1 MGGIAARPAAAC
13 VCSVRAGRA
22 GTPTLAG
29 TSRRHPQLAI
39 SAVDRA
45 DAAGVAREV
54 GVTLRPRKVLYVTA
68 GVSGRG
74 GGGGGG
80 PAPPAPPPA
89 PPPPTPRRPSSPPAP
104 PGPPPAVGR

>member
-68 GVSGRG
+68 GLPGAGGHGRL
-74 GGGGGG
+74 
-80 PAPPAPPPA
+80 ARA
-89 PPPPTPRRPSSPPAP
+89 PRRRSPPRRSAPP
-104 PGPPPAVGR
+104 PGPPLPPQPTAPLRARRG

>member
-68 GVSGRG
+68 GRRGGRG
-74 GGGGGG
+74 RAGVGRL
-80 PAPPAPPPA
+80 PAAPPRRAPRG
-89 PPPPTPRRPSSPPAP
+89 TPLTRLHA
-104 PGPPPAVGR
+104 PGPHVRPA